1 MPIPLRILILE
12 DRAEDA
18 ELVLYELKRG
28 GFDASWHRVETEADF
43 LAHLSPDLDIILSDY
58 SMPQFS
64 APRALAALQGSGLD
78 IPFIIVTGTISEEV
92 AVESIKRGAA
102 DYLLKD
108 RLSRLGQA
116 VAQAIERKRIRTEQ
130 RRVEEALRRRDRIME
145 AVGFAAERFLAAPD
159 WEQTTNEVIRRLGM
173 ATEVSRVNLFENH
186 LDEEGVLLTS
196 QRYEWVASDV
206 KPQID
211 NPKLQGF
218 PSYGEGHARWAEK
231 LSQGDT
237 VHSSVKEFP
246 DSVRSFFEELGIR
259 SFLIVP
265 IFVGQEW
272 WGQVGFVECQNERE
286 WFAAEIDAVKVAVGT
301 LGAAIQRQRTKEA
314 LQKSEEQLQQSQK
327 MEAIGTLAGGV
338 AHDFNNLLT
347 VILGNTQLALRS
359 LQNDDPI
366 KRRLIEI
373 EKAGNRAT
381 SLTRQLLAFGRRQRL
396 ERLTL
401 NLNEVIAD
409 LMKMVQRIIGE
420 DIEVAVKSEPE
431 LSLVFAD
438 PAQIEQVIMNLAVNA
453 RDAMPQGGQLAIET
467 FNYEFEE
474 TQRRKYEYIQPGK
487 YVVMVISDTGTGMD
501 PEIKARIFEPFFTT
515 KEIGRGT
522 GLGLAMVYGIIKQ
535 HEGYIHVDSEAGHG
549 ATFKVYLPVATQVVV
564 EETQAVQLPLLGGTE
579 TVLVGEDEEA
589 LRALAK
595 DVLEGLGYS
604 ILLAAN
610 GEEAVEMF
618 KAQQDQIDMVLL
630 DVVMP
635 RMGGHEAYERIQ
647 ALSPGV
653 PVIFM
658 TGYSS
663 ETVQSRFVKQNRFV
677 EELGA
682 PVLQKPYN
690 VEVLGRKIRE
700 VLDSVRKK

>member
-1 MPIPLRILILE
+1 MPIPLRVLILE

-28 GFDASWHRVETEADF
+28 GFDAIWQRFETEADF
-43 LAHLSPDLDIILSDY
+43 LAHLSPELDIILSDY
-58 SMPQFS
+58 SMPQFN
-64 APRALAALQGSGLD
+64 APRALTALQASGLD

-116 VAQAIERKRIRTEQ
+116 VTQAIERKSIRTEQ

-173 ATEVSRVNLFENH
+173 ATEVCRVNLFENH

-196 QRYEWVASDV
+196 QRYEWVASGV
-206 KPQID
+206 KSQID
-211 NPKLQGF
+211 NPNLQGF
-218 PSYGEGHARWAEK
+218 SIYGEGHARWAEK

-237 VHSSVKEFP
+237 VHSSVKELP
-246 DSVRSFFEELGIR
+246 DYERKIFEELGIH
-259 SFLIVP
+259 SFLVVP

-366 KRRLIEI
+366 KRRLVEI

-396 ERLTL
+396 ERMTL

-431 LSLVFAD
+431 LSPVFAD

-487 YVVMVISDTGTGMD
+487 YVVMMISDTGTGMD

-515 KEIGRGT
+515 KDIGRGT

-549 ATFKVYLPVATQVVV
+549 ATFKVYLPVATKVVA

-589 LRALAK
+589 LRDLAK

-604 ILLAAN
+604 VLLAAN
-610 GEEAVEMF
+610 GEEAIEMF
-618 KAQQDQIDMVLL
+618 KAQRAQIDMVLL

-700 VLDSVRKK
+700 VLDGVMKR

>member
-1 MPIPLRILILE
+1 
-12 DRAEDA
+12 
-18 ELVLYELKRG
+18 
-28 GFDASWHRVETEADF
+28 
-43 LAHLSPDLDIILSDY
+43 
-58 SMPQFS
+58 
-64 APRALAALQGSGLD
+64 
-78 IPFIIVTGTISEEV
+78 
-92 AVESIKRGAA
+92 
-102 DYLLKD
+102 
-108 RLSRLGQA
+108 
-116 VAQAIERKRIRTEQ
+116 
-130 RRVEEALRRRDRIME
+130 
-145 AVGFAAERFLAAPD
+145 
-159 WEQTTNEVIRRLGM
+159 
-173 ATEVSRVNLFENH
+173 
-186 LDEEGVLLTS
+186 
-196 QRYEWVASDV
+196 
-206 KPQID
+206 
-211 NPKLQGF
+211 
-218 PSYGEGHARWAEK
+218 
-231 LSQGDT
+231 
-237 VHSSVKEFP
+237 
-246 DSVRSFFEELGIR
+246 
-259 SFLIVP
+259 
-265 IFVGQEW
+265 
-272 WGQVGFVECQNERE
+272 VGFVECQNERE

-487 YVVMVISDTGTGMD
+487 YVVMMISDTGTGMD

-549 ATFKVYLPVATQVVV
+549 ATFKVYLPVATEVVV

-618 KAQQDQIDMVLL
+618 KAQRAQIDMVLL

-690 VEVLGRKIRE
+690 VEILGRKIRE
-700 VLDSVRKK
+700 VLDSARKK